1 MKSKY
6 DEKAM
11 LINDEIRFVS
21 HMHNILKNGL
31 LGRDEPMVLGEEP
44 TKRFFSGV
52 LFPDASFIDQL
63 DTSGETQDPQPV
75 FRSIAKN
82 CNIGLEFLLK
92 HQVHMHKIKISGS
105 FKLYLRVFPSFNEQ
119 MRILKLL
126 ESTGKKEV
134 DQINDEENIEEDVI
148 LEDSEPE
155 QLSKR
160 DQEVEIEYE
169 EDEESNDIPGKDINP
184 DKGLKLLQKYRCIE
198 VCFKEIPIAID
209 SEHILEVDLSENI
222 GQALN
227 NAIGWEDIFC
237 VKSELI
243 DHTSNVSLVTR
254 PENEEEFKTWLISI
268 KGKSITVPEW
278 ISKLNIEARPYL
290 DEEEDVYRVVVS
302 MVNKTKAVSRD
313 DKPTGHAL
321 EFFDCQLQVDI
332 LDETLHV
339 PFEFD
344 GAPRDYKYDKRL
356 DVKGINCVGLCDEQ
370 KRTVFVTECVP
381 DYFQPLYRTREDLK
395 VRFNDLTD
403 PESTIRTLTDIVSE
417 MNRSLMEWKLY
428 VNSMGDADQPLKNNE
443 ELKLCEQEMREFEE
457 EIKSF
462 ELGIYCLAHR
472 SDNRLMKAF
481 NTMNM
486 VFSEA
491 GKGKYDSWRL
501 FQIVFVVRILPSL
514 FAREVDEID
523 PKYSS
528 IIDSSKYADILW
540 FPTGGGKTE
549 AYLGLIVC
557 ALFYDRLRGKYRG
570 CTGWLRFPLR
580 MLSKNQLDRLMKI
593 LIFAE
598 KIREGSDEFNG
609 RGGEIPFSV
618 GFFAGGGNTPNFI
631 RKKDKDIIFSSDSKS
646 KKLMLLHKCPI
657 CSSPLTLDFNEKRW
671 RVVHKCTNENCF
683 VFKSTTLKGV
693 LPIYIT
699 DSEIYRFVPNVLC
712 GTVDK
717 LSIMARYREF
727 THLFGQ
733 IVGKCDNHGYFSDN
747 CIIDKMDDFE
757 NKPCGQKTSAAMK
770 KKVALDRQSFYD
782 PVPSLLIQDE
792 LHLLKEELGALD
804 GHYEGALNE
813 FSTIFGGGK
822 EHLPKIVAATAT
834 IESYKRHIEHLYLRR
849 PRRYPSMGYKYGESF
864 YATSSPM
871 IKRRLYIGVL
881 SHSKSFEE
889 VIGHCLYLYHK
900 EIYRLY
906 YHSKIEWN
914 NFEFEAITDER
925 KFLNLLAMYDLSV
938 EYVNKKAVGDDIKRR
953 INEYTNEYLR
963 KDTNQ
968 DFDLQS
974 EILTGHTNM
983 ESIVGVIDRI
993 ESECKSE
1000 YKDKLHTLIATSLIS
1015 HGVDLE
1021 RVNAFFMAG
1030 MPSKQAEYIQASSRS
1045 ARNHAGLVL
1054 VCFKANDLRERS
1066 QYQYFIQN
1074 HIFMDRLVDPVPIN
1088 RVSLKV
1094 IKRSLPGLLCALLL
1108 GVHSQQHSTTISDC
1122 NNYLK
1127 YIADANV
1134 RGRSAERELVS
1145 QLKSIIGTKS
1155 GIFSKAVCEKVD
1167 KFIESE
1173 FEKWHHI
1180 LCTSSGNI
1188 KGILNPITSFR
1199 DIEEGIELSANTDTA
1214 IVLSMLNRK

>member
-1 MKSKY
+1 MKSKH
-6 DEKAM
+6 DEKSM
-11 LINDEIRFVS
+11 LIKDEIKFIS

-31 LGRDEPMVLGEEP
+31 LGRDEPIVLGEEP

-52 LFPDASFIDQL
+52 LFPDASFINQL
-63 DTSGETQDPQPV
+63 DTAGETKDPQPV

-92 HQVHMHKIKISGS
+92 HYVHMHKIKLSGS
-105 FKLYLRVFPSFNEQ
+105 FKLYLRVFPSFVEQ
-119 MRILKLL
+119 KRTLIIL
-126 ESTGKKEV
+126 ESTGEKKV
-134 DQINDEENIEEDVI
+134 SQIDKKENIEEDLI
-148 LEDSEPE
+148 FEDSESD

-160 DQEVEIEYE
+160 GIEIEIEYDQ
-169 EDEESNDIPGKDINP
+169 DEETDETSEKDINP
-184 DKGLKLLQKYRCIE
+184 DRGLKLLQKYRCIE
-198 VCFKEIPIAID
+198 ISFKDISVAID
-209 SEHILEVDLSENI
+209 SEHILEVDLSEYI

-237 VKSELI
+237 VKPELI
-243 DHTSNVSLVTR
+243 DHTANVSLVAR
-254 PENEEEFKTWLISI
+254 PENEEEFNNWVASI
-268 KGKSITVPEW
+268 KDKFVTVPEW
-278 ISKLNIEARPYL
+278 SSKLSIEARPYL
-290 DEEEDVYRVVVS
+290 DEEENIYRVVVS
-302 MVNKTKAVSRD
+302 MVNKTKTVSKE

-332 LDETLHV
+332 VDEAMHV

-356 DVKGINCVGLCDEQ
+356 DVKGINCVGLCDER
-370 KRTVFVTECVP
+370 KRTVFMTECVP
-381 DYFQPLYRTREDLK
+381 DYFQPLYRTRDDLK
-395 VRFNDLTD
+395 VNFSDLTS
-403 PESTIRTLTDIVSE
+403 PESTVRTLTDIVTE

-428 VNSMGDADQPLKNNE
+428 IDSMGDAEQPLRNDG
-443 ELKLCEQEMREFEE
+443 ELKQCEQEMNEFEE

-472 SDNRLMKAF
+472 KDNRLMKAF
-481 NTMNM
+481 NKMNT

-514 FAREVDEID
+514 FAREVSETD
-523 PKYSS
+523 PRYSNV
-528 IIDSSKYADILW
+528 INSSKYADILW

-598 KIREGSDEFNG
+598 KIREESDEFTG
-609 RGGEIPFSV
+609 RGDDLPFSI
-618 GFFAGGGNTPNFI
+618 GYFAGGRNTPNSI
-631 RKKDKDIIFSSDSKS
+631 RKKDKDIIFSSDSKR

-657 CSSPLTLDFNEKRW
+657 CNSPLILDFNEKRW

-683 VFKSTTLKGV
+683 VFKSSTLKGV
-693 LPIYIT
+693 LPVYIT
-699 DSEIYRFVPNVLC
+699 DSEIYRFVPSVLC

-757 NKPCGQKTSAAMK
+757 NKPCGEKISAAMK
-770 KKVALDRQSFYD
+770 KKIVSDRQSFYD
-782 PVPSLLIQDE
+782 PVPSFLIQDE

-813 FSTIFGGGK
+813 FSSVFGGSK
-822 EHLPKIVAATAT
+822 ELLPKVVAATAT
-834 IESYKRHIEHLYLRR
+834 IESYKRHIEHLYLRN

-864 YATSSPM
+864 YATSSPL

-881 SHSKSFEE
+881 PHSKSFEE
-889 VIGHCLYLYHK
+889 VIGRCLYLYHK

-906 YHSKIEWN
+906 NNSKLEWSHLG
-914 NFEFEAITDER
+914 FEAITNEQ

-953 INEYTNEYLR
+953 INEYTNEYLK
-963 KDTNQ
+963 KDTDQ

-974 EILTGHTNM
+974 EILTGQTNM

-993 ESECKSE
+993 ESECKGE

-1030 MPSKQAEYIQASSRS
+1030 MPSKQAEYIQTSSRS

-1066 QYQYFIQN
+1066 QYQYFVQN

-1108 GVHSQQHSTTISDC
+1108 GVHSQQHRTTISDC

-1127 YIADANV
+1127 YIADSNV
-1134 RGRSAERELVS
+1134 KGRSVERELVS

-1155 GIFSKAVCEKVD
+1155 SIFSKAVCEKVD
-1167 KFIESE
+1167 MFIENE

-1188 KGILNPITSFR
+1188 KSILNPITSFR
-1199 DIEEGIELSANTDTA
+1199 DIEDGIELFANTDTA